1 MKCSVLWHLLDKCG
15 HFCFHLIIYLDIHLY
30 VISCFPLHGLVY
42 LQPKSRN
49 NNMMFGRGGGGG
61 GGVLLRIQDL
71 LWGVFVYVHACVFMF
86 IANRGCWDERGML
99 SVYDY
104 VSCDPNA
111 ILGEYKHCCTLWLFR
126 WGSARHPVRSG
137 RGQISDHHSYPPTPL
152 YTTDSLKYNIQFFL
166 VYCHTPCGYH
176 QDMQLSCKIV
186 CIYLISMWWQNR
198 YS

>member
-1 MKCSVLWHLLDKCG
+1 MVLFISNQNPEIITWCLVGEAEEGGSPAENTGFIVRSVCVRACLRVH
-15 HFCFHLIIYLDIHLY
+15 
-30 VISCFPLHGLVY
+30 VY
-42 LQPKSRN
+42 SQQ
-49 NNMMFGRGGGGG
+49 GG
-61 GGVLLRIQDL
+61 
-71 LWGVFVYVHACVFMF
+71 
-86 IANRGCWDERGML
+86 WDERGML